1 MKTRVVRLRNHVFGA
16 AVAALAVHAF
26 ALPSAVA
33 QGGPPGGAMR
43 AAGVGQGGQQP
54 PRLTPEKRAAMERQL
69 QARINNVIRQR
80 LALNDDQFGKLQEV
94 ASHIEDDRRTLRNDE
109 LTTRFAL
116 RQELLAGDRVNETKV
131 GELLDKLPKF
141 ERRRVELIEQEQR
154 ELAKF
159 LSPSQRARYFAL
171 QDELRRNMQDM
182 QRRRMGLDGGAPDS
196 AGFVPPRLRGRGSRP
211 PGTPK

>member
-1 MKTRVVRLRNHVFGA
+1 MPSSRGFTTIRA
-16 AVAALAVHAF
+16 A
-26 ALPSAVA
+26 A
-33 QGGPPGGAMR
+33 QGGPPGSGMR
-43 AAGVGQGGQQP
+43 MAAAEQP
-54 PRLTPEKRAAMERQL
+54 WQPAHSTPEKRAAMERLL

-80 LALNDDQFGKLQEV
+80 LALNDEQFGKLQEV
-94 ASHIEDDRRTLRNDE
+94 ASHTEDDRRTLRTDE

-116 RQELLAGDRVNETKV
+116 RQELLAGDRVNENRV

-154 ELAKF
+154 ELSKF

-182 QRRRMGLDGGAPDS
+182 QRRRIGLDGAPPDS
-196 AGFVPPRLRGRGSRP
+196 AGGPPRRYQGRGGRP
-211 PGTPK
+211 PGPP

>member
-1 MKTRVVRLRNHVFGA
+1 MTIRSVGERKRLILC
-16 AVAALAVHAF
+16 VAATVAAQALA
-26 ALPSAVA
+26 LSPVA
-33 QGGPPGGAMR
+33 AQRGAPGGPMRTADVQQGA
-43 AAGVGQGGQQP
+43 QP

-80 LALNDDQFGKLQEV
+80 LALSDDQFGKLQEV
-94 ASHIEDDRRTLRNDE
+94 ANHIEDDRRTLRNDE

-116 RQELLAGDRVNETKV
+116 RQELLAGDRVNETRV
-131 GELLDKLPKF
+131 GELLDKLPKL

-171 QDELRRNMQDM
+171 QDELRRNMQEM
-182 QRRRMGLDGGAPDS
+182 QRRRMGLDGGPPDS
-196 AGFVPPRLRGRGSRP
+196 TGAVQPRLRGRGGRP
-211 PGTPK
+211 PGSPE